1 MALCLDNKR
10 VDTKKI
16 IQDEKWNMIEFYYCD
31 RSTFNVDFAIEKEPA
46 LIMIDKNNK
55 VIYKKEKF
63 DHTEPWA

>member
-1 MALCLDNKR
+1 
-10 VDTKKI
+10 
-16 IQDEKWNMIEFYYCD
+16 MIEFYYCN